1 MKTIKQIADEIG
13 VSKTAVRKKIANLG
27 LQTKLQTSGNQFA
40 IGKREENAI
49 KKAFSENESQ
59 TKNANLTGNLS
70 QTDTLIEAVI
80 DTLRQE
86 LKSKDDL
93 LTAQQKTINELTSM
107 LASTQE
113 ALQTAQALHAG
124 TIQKQ
129 LTDGQKKQGF
139 IDRLFGRKGAGE

>member
-1 MKTIKQIADEIG
+1 MKTIKDIADELG

-27 LQTKLQTSGNQFA
+27 LQTKLQTNGNQFA

-59 TKNANLTGNLS
+59 TKNANQTGNLP
-70 QTDTLIEAVI
+70 QTDTLIEAVV

-93 LTAQQKTINELTSM
+93 LMAQQKTIDELTSM
-107 LASTQE
+107 LASTQK

-129 LTDGQKKQGF
+129 LTDGQKKQGLF
-139 IDRLFGRKGAGE
+139 DKLFGRKGAGE